1 MLIFSSP
8 HPTSSPRKHLTLNH
22 FLVGMPRSDWTW
34 CTIIRYNDRTNH
46 NDNQNRRD
54 RNAGTFSRC
63 VLSLFCC
70 PCQEA
75 SSVVLELAL
84 PPTQKALSHSPWR
97 RVNAVSQWL
106 RSHAAMRQARVA
118 KSSESSAPGRFLPV
132 RHRAR
137 KSESRFSP
145 SPIRAV
151 TVFVPFGT
159 RPPPVLLK
167 GRVS

>member
-118 KSSESSAPGRFLPV
+118 KSSVFSSRALSTGQASCQKKWEPFFTLPY
-132 RHRAR
+132 
-137 KSESRFSP
+137 P
-145 SPIRAV
+145 SSYCFCAV
-151 TVFVPFGT
+151 WDQATACIA
-159 RPPPVLLK
+159 K
-167 GRVS
+167 GAS